1 MGASSKESYKVCGV
15 VISVEDTQCLATT
28 DRCEQ
33 VLDTT
38 PTSPCYFA
46 TSLNQALL
54 VSPR

>member
-1 MGASSKESYKVCGV
+1 MGASSKASYKVCGV
-15 VISVEDTQCLATT
+15 VISVEDTQCLAAT